1 MADIKKMKMQLAGAV
16 LSVMVSAVALT
27 SATYAWYVSNTT
39 VEGTTSTISAK
50 ANNFVLQIGLLENGA
65 QHGDNS
71 QSLQAETLG
80 GKITPSSTQNIKDWY
95 VCDEWKTDGLV
106 HGATIATNVGY
117 NGIAMRVYIWLEG
130 TEADCINANGKK
142 DDMSTYNV
150 TVNLAGVAS

>member
-16 LSVMVSAVALT
+16 LSVMISAVALI

-95 VCDEWKTDGLV
+95 AHIWFRQELTAKEGMKEQMVSIMLSCV
-106 HGATIATNVGY
+106 ANMY
-117 NGIAMRVYIWLEG
+117 YIQLLRREPVM
-130 TEADCINANGKK
+130 CI
-142 DDMSTYNV
+142 
-150 TVNLAGVAS
+150 